1 MINKIIL
8 GKALILCLCGLFLF
22 GLLSNSVMADSE
34 KPQGQV
40 RIETT
45 SDARIAVENAWEI
58 YHHAA
63 LGGTLSSPTMQSNL
77 EMNLHRSR
85 TLLADAY
92 EAEEK
97 GDMNR
102 AEYLID
108 QIINITK
115 TVITGSQEQ
124 KK

>member
-1 MINKIIL
+1 MRNKIIFR
-8 GKALILCLCGLFLF
+8 KALILCLCGLFLF
-22 GLLSNSVMADSE
+22 GLLSNPAMANSE
-34 KPQGQV
+34 KSQGQV
-40 RIETT
+40 RIQTA
-45 SDARIAVENAWEI
+45 SDARIAVENSWEI

-85 TLLADAY
+85 TLLTEAY
-92 EAEEK
+92 EAEEN

-102 AEYLID
+102 AEHLID

-115 TVITGSQEQ
+115 TVITGSQ
-124 KK
+124 

>member
-1 MINKIIL
+1 MRNKIIWR
-8 GKALILCLCGLFLF
+8 KTFIFFSCGLFLLA
-22 GLLSNSVMADSE
+22 LLSNPAVANSE
-34 KPQGQV
+34 RSQV
-40 RIETT
+40 QAKIQTT

-85 TLLADAY
+85 TLLAEAY
-92 EAEEK
+92 EAEKK
-97 GDMNR
+97 GDLKK
-102 AEYLID
+102 AEYLINK
-108 QIINITK
+108 IVNITK